1 MEFAELLG
9 WALIAVV
16 WELGTDQLPPQHG
29 SMPCG
34 EATLWTQSTSSG
46 LPVLMLSVYEIGHG
60 SLSPQT

>member
-34 EATLWTQSTSSG
+34 KPPFGHRA
-46 LPVLMLSVYEIGHG
+46 PVQVCLFSHRQCMKIGHG